1 MKKTI
6 ITLMA
11 LAGVVMGDTEGD
23 WKATFATSDKSYS
36 QTAAKYTATFDIEA
50 PLTLKF
56 TDLAITAGTDS
67 TNGTYSGTGD
77 NELNPTSIRPNV
89 NICKDSTPSNTY
101 TLSFCVENKSQMSLA
116 IANITLDA
124 FGYNSTGIAH
134 TAGTPKANFS
144 LAYTLNE
151 NPFTIT
157 ANEINVYSDATV
169 NFDLE
174 NNAITLGAGEEVTF
188 FLTVSRN
195 DGNGSFVGLK
205 SATFKVVPE
214 PTTTTLSLL
223 AMAGL
228 AARRRRK

>member
-1 MKKTI
+1 
-6 ITLMA
+6 MA
-11 LAGVVMGDTEGD
+11 LAEVVMGNTEGD
-23 WKATFATSDKSYS
+23 WKATFTTSDKSYS
-36 QTAAKYTATFDIEA
+36 QTAANYTATFDTEA

-56 TDLAITAGTDS
+56 TDLEITAATGATS
-67 TNGTYSGTGD
+67 TSYGGTGT

-89 NICKDSTPSNTY
+89 NVCQKDVSTNTY
-101 TLSFCVENKSQMSLA
+101 TLSFYVENKSQMSLA

-124 FGYNSTGIAH
+124 FGYSSTGVAH
-134 TAGTPKANFS
+134 TAGTPEANFS

-169 NFDLE
+169 NFDLG
-174 NNAITLGAGEEVTF
+174 NNAITLGAGEKVTF
-188 FLTVSRN
+188 SLTVSKN

-214 PTTTTLSLL
+214 PTTATLSLL
-223 AMAGL
+223 ALAGL